1 MRTAFRP
8 RLNRDPAPW
17 SIDSIEVR
25 RLAPQRD
32 SHDGTHKADS
42 QEMVM
47 ISQARVV
54 VVGQYTSWLG
64 CGRIRSATVIKS
76 EPAYDPANE
85 HLRA

>member
-1 MRTAFRP
+1 MWTEFRP

-17 SIDSIEVR
+17 SIDSSEVR
-25 RLAPQRD
+25 RWHRN
-32 SHDGTHKADS
+32 GTHKADS

-47 ISQARVV
+47 ISQARVAAV
-54 VVGQYTSWLG
+54 DQYTSWLG
-64 CGRIRSATVIKS
+64 CGRVRSATMIKS